1 MILCEITA
9 HSPDRMGQ
17 WLLAT
22 YGARTP
28 RLALRWLTARAGEL
42 AAHLDPDPQEVT
54 WAEESAFRLS
64 ALDGCD
70 PGEQLRSWQADL
82 VAHEHMMQ
90 ALAVGSPIALTV
102 HDDAALYTLTAYREL
117 ADDAWENFP
126 HPADTD
132 QVTT

>member
-22 YGARTP
+22 YGTSTP

-54 WAEESAFRLS
+54 WASERMFRLS
-64 ALDGCD
+64 APDGRD
-70 PGEQLRSWQADL
+70 PGEQLRAWQADL

-90 ALAVGSPIALTV
+90 ALAVGSPIAVTV
-102 HDDAALYTLTAYREL
+102 YDDAALYTLTAYREL
-117 ADDAWENFP
+117 TGDPWATFQ
-126 HPADTD
+126 HPADSG
-132 QVTT
+132 QVNA